1 MIDFS
6 SNNILIGCSEKVSD
20 QLIYVKDFFGGTSE
34 ISDESEAH
42 VIVNN
47 SNSKEVTFLKI
58 DKCVFGDGDRV
69 KKSDFGLFTVNHSYF
84 VEIKEIQSDSHD
96 SRKKKRKEAT
106 LQLIETIN
114 SFKQQFGLTD
124 LKKTTAVI
132 ALIPTFESDYR
143 KIISSR
149 EQGVINEFMTK
160 CGCPNIKEG
169 NYIEV

>member
-1 MIDFS
+1 MMIDFS
-6 SNNILIGCSEKVSD
+6 SNNTLIGCSEKVSD
-20 QLIYVKDFFGGTSE
+20 QWIYVKDVFGGTSE
-34 ISDESEAH
+34 ISAEAEAH

-47 SNSKEVTFLKI
+47 SDSKEVTFLKI
-58 DKCVFGDGDRV
+58 DKCVYGDGDRV
-69 KKSDFGLFTVNHSYF
+69 KKSDFGLFTVDHSYF
-84 VEIKEIQSDSHD
+84 VEIKEIQSDNHS

-114 SFKQQFGLTD
+114 SFKQLGLAD
-124 LKKTTAVI
+124 LKRTTAVI
-132 ALIPTFESDYR
+132 ALIPTFESDFR